1 MTDVMLTIAGE
12 EIYLLAERALW
23 WPNAST
29 LIVADLHW
37 GKASTFRAAGIPIPI
52 GTTSDDLARLDCA
65 LIRTGARR
73 MVVLGDLFHAKAGR
87 IASHTLAELRRWRSL
102 AAPVEILLVRGNHD
116 RHAGDPPTDL
126 RINCVNAPAFVPPF
140 VFRHEPVAK
149 GDAYGLAGH
158 VHPGI
163 TLLGRGL
170 QQETLPCFLIGQTG
184 ALIPAFGSF
193 TGFGTVEPGVG
204 DRAFVTV
211 EGEVLEVSLPVDL
224 DPNACP
230 PELHEMAE
238 VEGPGSRAQG
248 SPDGEL

>member
-12 EIYLLAERALW
+12 DIYLLAERALW

-29 LIVADLHW
+29 LVVADLHW

-52 GTTSDDLARLDCA
+52 GTTSDDLARLDSA
-65 LIRTGARR
+65 LTRTGARR

-116 RHAGDPPTDL
+116 RHAGDPPNDL

-140 VFRHEPVAK
+140 VFRHEPAK
-149 GDAYGLAGH
+149 RADGYGLAGH

-163 TLLGRGL
+163 TLMGRGL
-170 QQETLPCFLIGQTG
+170 QRETLPCFVVGQTG
-184 ALIPAFGSF
+184 TLVPAFGSF
-193 TGFGTVEPGVG
+193 TGFGNVEPGPG
-204 DRAFVTV
+204 DRAFVVV
-211 EGEVLEVSLPVDL
+211 EGEVLEVALPVDL
-224 DPNACP
+224 GPNAVP
-230 PELHEMAE
+230 PSLHEMASADQLTSAGE
-238 VEGPGSRAQG
+238 DRGPS
-248 SPDGEL
+248 